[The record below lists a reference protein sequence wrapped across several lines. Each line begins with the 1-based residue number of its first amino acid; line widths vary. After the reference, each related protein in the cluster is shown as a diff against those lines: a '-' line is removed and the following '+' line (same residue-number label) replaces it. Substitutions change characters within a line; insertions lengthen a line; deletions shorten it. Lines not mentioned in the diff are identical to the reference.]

1 MNESEEQKAPR
12 DILSGMSLLD
22 AIARCGELD
31 IPEDDVVRLLSDDR
45 LLPGKFRTG
54 LKTPGTEFYEAYQR
68 GMAEGILNLAAT
80 LEANVSEPK
89 AKDAYKSLSAERRRQ
104 AINRKLD
111 ELF

>member
-1 MNESEEQKAPR
+1 MSTTNEQQDTR
-12 DILSGMSLLD
+12 YILSDMSVLD
-22 AIARCGELD
+22 ALVRCGELD
-31 IPEDDVVRLLSDDR
+31 IPEDEVAVLLSD
-45 LLPGKFRTG
+45 RTPVDQ
-54 LKTPGTEFYEAYQR
+54 LRADLETPGTETYNAYHR
-68 GMAEGILNLAAT
+68 GIAEGVLQLAAT